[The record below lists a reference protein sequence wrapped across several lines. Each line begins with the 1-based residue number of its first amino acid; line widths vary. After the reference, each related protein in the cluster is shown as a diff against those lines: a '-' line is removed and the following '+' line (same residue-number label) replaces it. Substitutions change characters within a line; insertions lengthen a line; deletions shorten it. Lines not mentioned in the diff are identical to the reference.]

1 MQVLHDF
8 IVVEPHYDSDKL
20 GSLYIPDS
28 YQNPEPQQGKVIA
41 CGPSVDWSPGNLLVY
56 HPFTAIPVPGE
67 KTQHYIRDRDVVC
80 SIEDGIPM
88 PKKGEVMI
96 RPDWDS
102 KYKAN
107 VGGLIYI
114 PVEVSD
120 AQYEP
125 VKFGTIELIHY
136 DGLIIYTDYRLSRGD
151 YIIIPPQKGSE
162 IGTKDGVFYFIPI
175 DEILAK
181 VNNDP
186 DSRDPS

>member
-28 YQNPEPQQGKVIA
+28 YQNPEPQQGRVIA
-41 CGPSVDWSPGNLLVY
+41 CGPDVDWSEGDLLAY

-67 KTQHYIRDRDVVC
+67 KTLHYIRNRDVVC

-88 PKKGEVMI
+88 PKYGEAMI

-107 VGGLIYI
+107 VGGLIHI
-114 PVEVSD
+114 PIEVSNAAHD
-120 AQYEP
+120 P
-125 VKFGTIELIHY
+125 VKFGTILLIY
-136 DGLIIYTDYRLSRGD
+136 YSKEQREQTGLRRDDYVV
-151 YIIIPPQKGSE
+151 IPPQKGSE

-186 DSRDPS
+186 DFGNPS